1 MEPVIAAVH
10 DTLKDNAAELR
21 TVVQGLPPEALNW
34 QPAPETSS
42 LAVLVAHAVSATV
55 RLVDSALTGTFDRPR
70 YLADERIPAFATHA
84 TDAAGLAAMVDR
96 LDALL
101 ARLAAAGS
109 DAALAG
115 PVTYIGDA
123 PAPRTRA
130 WNLIHAVEHL
140 REHIGHAQLTRQ
152 VWEQRTGNRD

>member
-1 MEPVIAAVH
+1 MDPVITAVH
-10 DTLKDNAAELR
+10 ELIKDNAAELR
-21 TVVQGLPPEALNW
+21 AVVQGLPPEALNW
-34 QPAPETSS
+34 QPAPDTST
-42 LAVLVAHAVSATV
+42 LAVLMAHAVTATV

-70 YLADERIPAFATHA
+70 YLAEERIPAFATHA
-84 TDAAGLAAMVDR
+84 VDTAHLATMVDR

-101 ARLAAAGS
+101 ARLEGEGS
-109 DAALAG
+109 DGVLAG
-115 PVTYIGDA
+115 PVSYIGDA

-152 VWEQRTGNRD
+152 LWESRQGRAP